1 MSDKSTVLRG
11 FNNMLFEFLREIEN
25 IFPENSDIKDIA
37 VGLELFKK
45 ANPTSIIKAW
55 HHFVHEP
62 YKEEIARGDIAFFC
76 DKDYQSDLRHMAN
89 SDEIMKAIQRI
100 REPIRIMGEE
110 NKKTSMKYVMNLC
123 RLSEVYTK
131 L

>member
-11 FNNMLFEFLREIEN
+11 FNNMLFEFIREIET
-25 IFPENSDIKDIA
+25 IFPENSDIKDVA
-37 VGLELFKK
+37 VGLEFFKK

-55 HHFVHEP
+55 HHFVYEP
-62 YKEEIARGDIAFFC
+62 YKEEIARGDIGFFC
-76 DKDYQSDLRHMAN
+76 DKDYQADLRHMAN